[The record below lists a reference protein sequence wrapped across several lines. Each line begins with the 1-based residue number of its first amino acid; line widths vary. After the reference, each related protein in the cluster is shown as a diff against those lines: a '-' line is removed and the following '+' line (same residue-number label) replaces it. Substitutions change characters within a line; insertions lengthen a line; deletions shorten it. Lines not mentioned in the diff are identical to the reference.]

1 VEIDMRLFGIV
12 LGLAV
17 VLSAPV
23 SAFSIPANGQL
34 NFDAVRKGSD
44 IGEMS
49 YSFSGTPNAFTVQ
62 VTTDIEV
69 TVPLIRT
76 TAYIFQQ
83 NSVESWKG
91 GTMQNVS
98 STTND
103 NGAPHQLNTESNGVL
118 PASLWN
124 NDIVQS
130 STLLNTIDGAMMNV
144 RTADLGSETVQTKRG
159 NVAAHHYRLTGG
171 LARDVWYDGDG
182 NLTQVMFKADD
193 GSTVMYI
200 RK

>member
-1 VEIDMRLFGIV
+1 VEIDMRLFGMI

-17 VLSAPV
+17 VMSAPV
-23 SAFSIPANGQL
+23 SALSIPSNGQL
-34 NFDAVRKGSD
+34 NFDVVRKGSD
-44 IGEMS
+44 IGDMS
-49 YSFSGTPNAFTVQ
+49 YHFSGTTNVFTVT

-69 TVPLIRT
+69 KVPLIRT

-91 GTMQNVS
+91 GAMQHLS
-98 STTND
+98 SSTND
-103 NGAPHQLNTESNGVL
+103 NGAPHQLNTASNGAL

-130 STLLNTIDGAMMNV
+130 STLMNTIDGAMMNV
-144 RTADLGSETVQTKRG
+144 RAADLGSETVQTKRG

-182 NLTQVMFKADD
+182 NLAQVMFKADD